1 MFNFVWTLSGAS
13 ISDNHFYEPNNCR
26 SSEILELLRK
36 LLGKPAL
43 SLTTCMNGDDVLV
56 VLRVYEHDSRARL
69 RYLDNVRAD
78 RDRASGVQR
87 RPLSGHLDLSRRPLG
102 TQVGVG
108 RGMNRPCTFFVVGG
122 MNRVP
127 FSWVAWWPPVQLQEI
142 FFLWFPQKKKIF
154 FLWCMPSLL
163 QPYLIC
169 TRRNMFKQAIEY
181 QSSLF
186 CSTTS
191 KTLQFPIFCI

>member
-1 MFNFVWTLSGAS
+1 
-13 ISDNHFYEPNNCR
+13 
-26 SSEILELLRK
+26 
-36 LLGKPAL
+36 
-43 SLTTCMNGDDVLV
+43 MNGDDVLV
-56 VLRVYEHDSRARL
+56 VLGVYEHDSRARL

-122 MNRVP
+122 WTEYLLVGSPDDHQFNYRRYS
-127 FSWVAWWPPVQLQEI
+127 FYGSPP
-142 FFLWFPQKKKIF
+142 KKKIF

>member
-1 MFNFVWTLSGAS
+1 MTAEQGWDIWIT
-13 ISDNHFYEPNNCR
+13 YER
-26 SSEILELLRK
+26 IGTGRVARAALARHV
-36 LLGKPAL
+36 L
-43 SLTTCMNGDDVLV
+43 SLWWGTQANK
-56 VLRVYEHDSRARL
+56 
-69 RYLDNVRAD
+69 
-78 RDRASGVQR
+78 QR
-87 RPLSGHLDLSRRPLG
+87 RPLSGHLDLSRRPIG

-142 FFLWFPQKKKIF
+142 FFLWFPPKKKIF